1 MKILIISPSF
11 PPQNVIG
18 AVRSGKL
25 AKYLHERGYD
35 VRVLAAPPTGDTSL
49 PLEIPADQVLCARD
63 WNIDGLFDP
72 LVDFFR
78 NPLRKDPK
86 QAREPAATD
95 NPSSASSDRR
105 ALRERIKE
113 HYYALLRIP
122 DARAGWRKNAI
133 RAGRDLL
140 SRWRPDVIF
149 ASAPPVT
156 SLFVGAALGRQF
168 HVPWIAE
175 LRDLWVDNP
184 YYLFPAWR
192 KLLDQALER
201 RVLGQAASLVT
212 VTPLW
217 GQTLEK
223 SWDKPVSVILNGYAE
238 EDHAMDGANVPKEP
252 GKLSIVYTGNIYPGF
267 RDPSALFEGIRRLT
281 AQQRLAL
288 DVEFYGSTVARV
300 QDLVSNHGVSDC
312 VRIHRSVTY
321 RQSLELQ
328 RNSDV
333 LLLLQWND
341 PRDAGN
347 IPAKFFEYIATGR
360 PILFLGYEQGTLAN
374 LIRERAAGFISNS
387 PEDIAAMLGSWI
399 EIRQRGAIP
408 ALPVEAKSGLSRS
421 DQFQKLESVLARAT
435 ISMR

>member
-1 MKILIISPSF
+1 MKILIISSSF

-49 PLEIPADQVLCARD
+49 PLEIPADQVVCAKD

-72 LVDFFR
+72 LVEFFR
-78 NPLRKDPK
+78 NPLRKHPK
-86 QAREPAATD
+86 QAREPTATD
-95 NPSSASSDRR
+95 KPSSATSDGRS
-105 ALRERIKE
+105 LKERIKE

-133 RAGRDLL
+133 LAGRELL

-156 SLFVGAALGRQF
+156 NLFVGASLGRRF

-192 KLLDQALER
+192 KRLDQMLER

-238 EDHAMDGANVPKEP
+238 EDHPIAAASAPKQP
-252 GKLSIVYTGNIYPGF
+252 GKLSILYTGNIYPGF

-281 AQQRLAL
+281 APQRLAL

-300 QDLVSNHGVSDC
+300 QDLVSNHEVTDC

-328 RNSDV
+328 RNADV

-374 LIRERAAGFISNS
+374 LIREREAGFISNS
-387 PEDIAAMLGSWI
+387 PEAIAAKLASWI
-399 EIRQRGAIP
+399 DIRQRGEIP
-408 ALPVEAKSGLSRS
+408 ALAADAKAGLSRT
-421 DQFQKLESVLARAT
+421 DQFQKLESVLMSAT
-435 ISMR
+435 TTFR